1 MSMEYRMRRT
11 LPDDRVAI
19 IMPVDHGL
27 IFSRLPGTRVA
38 RQSHR
43 ILGQAGCDWVH
54 DESWSGQADRRALR
68 REPLT
73 IAANPPA

>member
-27 IFSRLPGTRVA
+27 IFSRLPG
-38 RQSHR
+38 
-43 ILGQAGCDWVH
+43 L
-54 DESWSGQADRRALR
+54 ES
-68 REPLT
+68 
-73 IAANPPA
+73 PPRSSNTGPSKM

>member
-27 IFSRLPGTRVA
+27 IFSRLPGLESPAKVNHRTRATEPA
-38 RQSHR
+38 RSSADAAHP
-43 ILGQAGCDWVH
+43 
-54 DESWSGQADRRALR
+54 ESD
-68 REPLT
+68 
-73 IAANPPA
+73 